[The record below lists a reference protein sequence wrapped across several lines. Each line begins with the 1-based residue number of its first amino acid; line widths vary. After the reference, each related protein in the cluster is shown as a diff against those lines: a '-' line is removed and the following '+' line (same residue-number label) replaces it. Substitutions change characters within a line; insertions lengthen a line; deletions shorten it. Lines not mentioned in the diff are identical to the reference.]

1 MILSGYLQTDK
12 VSIESFCL
20 IVDGKTPLERFQGR
34 NGMG

>member
-20 IVDGKTPLERFQGR
+20 TLTQDAPGEVPGA
-34 NGMG
+34 